1 MRPPVSECFFLD
13 VGQGT
18 SQVVLLGNRRAIVI
32 DCGPQSGSFVPLKLL
47 KRYVD
52 RIVALVISH
61 NDVDHLGGATGV
73 LLAYPNAIDNLYL
86 LQDRPVGDSPLYSLI
101 KSELQ
106 SNRLSKPPVRLECE
120 GKAREL
126 FVDAAT
132 GIRLSLYSPT
142 LIENWSAQAGKTPN
156 ATSGILSL
164 DCGER
169 RIIFPGDSTVE
180 QWKQVHLRNGERP
193 ISCDVCA
200 VPHHGGKVAD
210 AIKDEAANLAFMYEL
225 ALRPKYAVVSV
236 GTSNGHGHP
245 RSRVIEKLVQQ
256 RFHVLC
262 TQITKRCSDDVKSL
276 RPGVRAPDEPC
287 RSLRRRDATKSGKP
301 RNLACAGT
309 VIAEIRPDEVTI
321 HRLKD
326 HQRGVDRLAKNSGGH
341 PLCRCKAV
349 TGIGGDSW

>member
-1 MRPPVSECFFLD
+1 MLPPVSECYFLD

-32 DCGPQSGSFVPLKLL
+32 DCGPKSGSFVPLKLL

-61 NDVDHLGGATGV
+61 NDADHLGGASGV
-73 LLAYPNAIDNLYL
+73 LSAYPNAIDCLYV
-86 LQDRPVGDSPLYSLI
+86 LQDRPFGESPLYSLI
-101 KSELQ
+101 ESELR
-106 SNRLSKPPVRLECE
+106 SKRLSTPPVRLECD
-120 GKAREL
+120 GTVREL
-126 FVDAAT
+126 FIDVTT
-132 GIRLSLYSPT
+132 GLRIRLYSPT
-142 LIENWSAQAGKTPN
+142 LIENWSAQAGRTPN

-180 QWKQVHLRNGERP
+180 QWRQVHLRNGGAP

-200 VPHHGGKVAD
+200 VPHHGGKVAYAD
-210 AIKDEAANLAFMYEL
+210 KDEAADLAFMYES

-245 RSRVIEKLVQQ
+245 RPRVIEKLVEQK
-256 RFHVLC
+256 FHVLC
-262 TQITKRCSDDVKSL
+262 TQLTKQCSDNVESL
-276 RPGVRAPDEPC
+276 RLGVRPPDEPC
-287 RSLRRRDATKSGKP
+287 RSLRRRDVTLSGKP

-309 VIAEIRPDEVTI
+309 VIAEIRPDQVTI

-326 HQRGVDRLAKNSGGH
+326 HERGVDRLAIKSGGH
-341 PLCRCKAV
+341 PLCRCV
-349 TGIGGDSW
+349 TES